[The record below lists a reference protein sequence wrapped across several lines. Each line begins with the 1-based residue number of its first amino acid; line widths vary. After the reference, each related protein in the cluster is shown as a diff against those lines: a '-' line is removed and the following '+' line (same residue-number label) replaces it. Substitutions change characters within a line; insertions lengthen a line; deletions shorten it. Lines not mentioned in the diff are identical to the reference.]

1 MEIALTPKQA
11 EYIRNSNARWNISD
25 GAVRSGKSH
34 LAVQY
39 LIPEN
44 IMSRRDKK
52 GLNMLFGATRE
63 NIERNVLSP
72 MREIWGEMA
81 VGDINSKSVVRLF
94 GDTAY
99 CLGLEN
105 IGAMKKVRGSEIKYA
120 YCDELCDVHP
130 EVFQLVKSRLSLP
143 YSRCDASCNPEGP
156 KHFVKR
162 FIDTPDMNLYHQ
174 TYTIYDNPFL
184 TPEFIHDLEAEYKG
198 TVYYDRYILGL
209 WKQAEGLV
217 YPFDNEGDFT
227 CSYDEA
233 RGLKE
238 IEQPNGDTEHVEG
251 KGHWS
256 VSIDYG
262 TVNPFAALLWRITPD
277 CAYVVDEYYWDSR
290 ETGQRLTDDEHYEN
304 LENLIDGRRV
314 EEIVIDPSAG
324 SFKELIWRKGRYDVI
339 DADNNVLDGIGI
351 TGGMLRT
358 GCIKISTRCKG
369 TIDEMGMYRW
379 DEKSETDKVIK
390 EYDHAM
396 DALRYESN
404 TVLKYEL
411 RRYA

>member
-1 MEIALTPKQA
+1 MKIELTPKQA
-11 EYIRNSNARWNISD
+11 QYIREADSRWNIAE

-39 LIPEN
+39 LIPSNVME
-44 IMSRRDKK
+44 RRGQK

-72 MREIWGEMA
+72 MREIWGEQM
-81 VGDINSKSVVRLF
+81 VGDINSKSVVKLF

-105 IGAMKKVRGSEIKYA
+105 IGAMKKIRGSEIKYA

-156 KHFVKR
+156 RHFVKR
-162 FIDTPDMNLYHQ
+162 FIDTPDMNLYHL

-184 TPEFIHDLEAEYKG
+184 PSEFIHDLEAEYKG

-209 WKQAEGLV
+209 WKQTEGLV
-217 YPFDNEGDFT
+217 YPFDNESDFT

-233 RGLKE
+233 RGWDGE
-238 IEQPNGDTEHVEG
+238 EEARGY
-251 KGHWS
+251 WA

-262 TVNPFAALLWRITPD
+262 TVNPFAAILWRVTPN
-277 CAYVVDEYYWDSR
+277 CAYAVDEYYYDGH
-290 ETGQRLTDDEHYEN
+290 ENQPLTDEEHYAN
-304 LENLIDGRRV
+304 LERLIDGRPV
-314 EEIVIDPSAG
+314 QDIIIDPSAG
-324 SFKELIWRKGRYDVI
+324 SFKQTIWRHGRYSVL
-339 DADNNVLDGIGI
+339 DADNSVLDGIR
-351 TGGMLRT
+351 TTSGMLRT
-358 GCIKISTRCKG
+358 GKIKISNRCEN
-369 TIDEMGMYRW
+369 TIEEMGMYSW
-379 DEKSETDKVIK
+379 DKKADTDKVIK

-396 DALRYESN
+396 DSMRYMAF
-404 TVLKYEL
+404 TKLQYMLKGYI
-411 RRYA
+411 